1 MIISVILVSE
11 MSLIKMMFLRDQAND
26 YHLIESIIWIKTK
39 ESQMTIVNN
48 ASEMG

>member
-1 MIISVILVSE
+1 MNVIN
-11 MSLIKMMFLRDQAND
+11 QND
-26 YHLIESIIWIKTK
+26 VPKKSRKLQSPLENNIWIKTK